1 MSDQRTSLLDRG
13 MGCVRKTIYVT
24 DPWNL
29 VGIKETSEA
38 NKTLFFRVV
47 LKGTQA
53 MEWWQLAHA

>member
-1 MSDQRTSLLDRG
+1 